1 MLWKY
6 YKNIV
11 NATLFLK
18 FLPRFRQQNFFFP
31 PIFGNDI
38 AIIPFKFFFFFIF
51 GNAIATITKKKKN
64 FFIFLFWQWHRRNCF
79 FLAHR
84 TQEGQEFGQ
93 RNFGN
98 SVAEIP
104 LLSLSTFFSFSLLF
118 LLNFGNTVAEILS
131 LSSIFQLTSNST
143 YKTN

>member
-11 NATLFLK
+11 NVTFFLK
-18 FLPRFRQQNFFFP
+18 FLPKFWQQIFFFP

-38 AIIPFKFFFFFIF
+38 AIIPFNFFSHFRQCHCHNYQNFFFF
-51 GNAIATITKKKKN
+51 
-64 FFIFLFWQWHRRNCF
+64 LFRQWHCRNCF

-84 TQEGQEFGQ
+84 TQDGQEFGQ

-104 LLSLSTFFSFSLLF
+104 LLSLSTLLSFSFLIFVEFRQHYCRNSF
-118 LLNFGNTVAEILS
+118 SFLNF
-131 LSSIFQLTSNST
+131 SIKFKQYL
-143 YKTN
+143 

>member
-11 NATLFLK
+11 NITLFLK
-18 FLPRFRQQNFFFP
+18 FLPRFRQQIFFFP
-31 PIFGNDI
+31 LIFGNDI
-38 AIIPFKFFFFFIF
+38 AIIPFNFFSIF
-51 GNAIATITKKKKN
+51 DNAIATITKN
-64 FFIFLFWQWHRRNCF
+64 IFSFFSYFSNDIAAIAF
-79 FLAHR
+79 FLAHK
-84 TQEGQEFGQ
+84 TQEGYEFGQ

-118 LLNFGNTVAEILS
+118 LLNFGNTVIEILS
-131 LSSIFQLTSNST
+131 LSSVLQLTSNST
-143 YKTN
+143 YKAN

>member
-11 NATLFLK
+11 NVTHFLK
-18 FLPRFRQQNFFFP
+18 FLHRFRQQHFFFP

-38 AIIPFKFFFFFIF
+38 AIIPFNFFFPHFWQCHCHKLLFFFFFYHSTL
-51 GNAIATITKKKKN
+51 GHTG
-64 FFIFLFWQWHRRNCF
+64 
-79 FLAHR
+79 HR
-84 TQEGQEFGQ
+84 TGQEFGQ

-104 LLSLSTFFSFSLLF
+104 LLSLSNFLCFSLLF

-131 LSSIFQLTSNST
+131 LFSISQLSSNST
-143 YKTN
+143 YNAN

>member
-11 NATLFLK
+11 NVTLFLK
-18 FLPRFRQQNFFFP
+18 FLPRFWQQHFFFP
-31 PIFGNDI
+31 LIFDNDI
-38 AIIPFKFFFFFIF
+38 AIIPFNFFFPIF
-51 GNAIATITKKKKN
+51 GNAIAT
-64 FFIFLFWQWHRRNCF
+64 NCF
-79 FLAHR
+79 FFFFFEHSTLGHTGHR
-84 TQEGQEFGQ
+84 TRQEFGQ

-104 LLSLSTFFSFSLLF
+104 LLSLSNFFCFSLLF

-131 LSSIFQLTSNST
+131 LSSICQLSSNST
-143 YKTN
+143 YNAN

>member
-11 NATLFLK
+11 NITLFLK
-18 FLPRFRQQNFFFP
+18 FLPRFHQQNFFFP
-31 PIFGNDI
+31 PFFGNDI
-38 AIIPFKFFFFFIF
+38 AVIPFIFFSIF
-51 GNAIATITKKKKN
+51 DNAIATIIKN
-64 FFIFLFWQWHRRNCF
+64 IFSFFFLFRQWHCHNCF
-79 FLAHR
+79 FLAHK
-84 TQEGQEFGQ
+84 TQDGQEFGQ

-118 LLNFGNTVAEILS
+118 LLNFGNTVAEIIS
-131 LSSIFQLTSNST
+131 LFSIPQLTSNST
-143 YKTN
+143 YKAN